1 MPLVQKALGPD
12 IAAAVFRGAEEGR
25 RREEAKELSKYRGL
39 QMEAIQADIKTA
51 EIARRKEERIRGL
64 RQEALG
70 GGPVSALGVESL
82 GQAQDVQKIRAEQQK
97 QLTEAITRRWPIIKA
112 MPDGADKQ
120 AEMQSLIAAATRG
133 GLLDENGPGSGAG
146 AADQLS
152 FMAQNDPQAF
162 ESVVDQ
168 VLGGDQ
174 KRLPAGGIVTFENPA
189 GEVRRVD
196 MTTPEGRQ
204 QALALG
210 SEWVKRPSRQEVG
223 EPGAFGVSK
232 ADVSKSTLAAIQS
245 ALNVTSVSQSL
256 RKFQKA
262 FAKAGAGAAGLRAL
276 TGEKVGGFIS
286 QFMPELGEAFTKGVA
301 GGLSQ
306 AELADLRVNSAA
318 TVAALIQ
325 PFTGEGSA
333 RISEPE
339 RELVQDLMGTVRDPT
354 STPPALE
361 RSINQALKL
370 SITILDKEAF
380 AIGQTPID
388 VHSDEGIKEFLGL
401 LSRLGMNQTT
411 AIETVRQIQLQREL
425 FGALGVGR

>member
-1 MPLVQKALGPD
+1 MPLVQMRPGPN
-12 IAAAVFRGAEEGR
+12 ITEAVSRGAQER
-25 RREEAKELSKYRGL
+25 RAEKEFKQLTKFRGL

-112 MPDGADKQ
+112 MPEGVDKQ

-174 KRLPAGGIVTFENPA
+174 KRLPAAGIVTFENPA
-189 GEVRRVD
+189 GEVKRID

-210 SEWVKRPSRQEVG
+210 SEWVKRPSRQMVQTGPFDIQKQEVRDLRTAEIATKQAIATG
-223 EPGAFGVSK
+223 NEIIDK
-232 ADVSKSTLAAIQS
+232 MDADPD
-245 ALNVTSVSQSL
+245 
-256 RKFQKA
+256 A
-262 FAKAGAGAAGLRAL
+262 FAKTASFANVVSGLGTEVEAMARVMGVNIPIDVRDASQYAGKFEELGIKGTVAQGLALDLALSYAAASGLGTGRAL
-276 TGEKVGGFIS
+276 TNKDIER
-286 QFMPELGEAFTKGVA
+286 AFDRIGI
-301 GGLSQ
+301 GGLRTPAARRAAVESVMGVLDRNFRIRY
-306 AELADLRVNSAA
+306 ETLAGK
-318 TVAALIQ
+318 
-325 PFTGEGSA
+325 PYEG
-333 RISEPE
+333 
-339 RELVQDLMGTVRDPT
+339 
-354 STPPALE
+354 
-361 RSINQALKL
+361 N
-370 SITILDKEAF
+370 
-380 AIGQTPID
+380 
-388 VHSDEGIKEFLGL
+388 
-401 LSRLGMNQTT
+401 LGMKQRRGAPYGKT
-411 AIETVRQIQLQREL
+411 IIQ
-425 FGALGVGR
+425 GGVTYRWNGYEYAAEGQ